1 MDSDNSL
8 IDKIRA
14 FDGDIRRF
22 ETSIKEKKERLQANI
37 EALPEYAAVESLK
50 EQVKTAQEALK
61 RATERLAG
69 YNDLMEDIAEDNEAL
84 KSARMNMSDFL
95 LGYFKETGE
104 KQIELSEEDAREVIL
119 KGKLGK
125 PTQYQTSIFNQGNGE

>member
-50 EQVKTAQEALK
+50 EQAKTAQEALK

-125 PTQYQTSIFNQGNGE
+125 PTQYQTNLFTGGNKQ